1 MLGALVGLVVRQ
13 FRSRTSLL
21 AENELLRQQLA
32 AAKSRLQRKRV
43 MFTGSQRL
51 TIALLTRW
59 TASWRTTVTLVQP
72 ATVLRWH
79 REGFRLLW
87 RWWSRPR
94 GRRPTRY
101 ATLIREMAARN
112 PRWGA
117 ERLRGELLKLGIRV
131 SKRTVQRYM
140 KKRGPGDGQRW
151 ATFLRNH
158 VTWACDFVQTF
169 DLLFRPIFVL
179 FFLDL
184 TRRRIVHAAVTRA
197 SSDDW
202 CCRLPKR
209 DLPDWTN
216 GEQHASHGAKCP
228 SYSLCSAPSAR
239 RSAPALISRLRTWL
253 SGNNSPCS
261 AVDRSDHNSV
271 ASIASSG
278 CGSPVGGLSG
288 VRRST
293 SFAPRLSFAGTGR
306 ASALS
311 GLGSPAT
318 GVPAERQSAQSLRIS
333 CAPWRSRIRSGARR
347 ASTASCSSSG
357 SMVHS
362 ARCPG

>member
-140 KKRGPGDGQRW
+140 KKRVPGGDGTAGVLSS
-151 ATFLRNH
+151 ATTSPGL
-158 VTWACDFVQTF
+158 VTLC
-169 DLLFRPIFVL
+169 RPS
-179 FFLDL
+179 
-184 TRRRIVHAAVTRA
+184 T
-197 SSDDW
+197 
-202 CCRLPKR
+202 
-209 DLPDWTN
+209 
-216 GEQHASHGAKCP
+216 
-228 SYSLCSAPSAR
+228 CSSAR
-239 RSAPALISRLRTWL
+239 
-253 SGNNSPCS
+253 
-261 AVDRSDHNSV
+261 
-271 ASIASSG
+271 SS
-278 CGSPVGGLSG
+278 
-288 VRRST
+288 
-293 SFAPRLSFAGTGR
+293 
-306 ASALS
+306 
-311 GLGSPAT
+311 
-318 GVPAERQSAQSLRIS
+318 
-333 CAPWRSRIRSGARR
+333 
-347 ASTASCSSSG
+347 SCSFSI
-357 SMVHS
+357 
-362 ARCPG
+362 